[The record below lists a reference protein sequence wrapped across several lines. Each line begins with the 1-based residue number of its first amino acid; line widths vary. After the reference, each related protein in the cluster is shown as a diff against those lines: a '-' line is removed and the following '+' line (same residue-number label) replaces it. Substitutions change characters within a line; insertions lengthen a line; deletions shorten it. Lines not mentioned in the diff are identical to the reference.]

1 MTTMTNEPLLTVK
14 QVAERLQVNPVTV
27 HRWLRGGRMR
37 GSLLSD
43 RMGWRI
49 PESEVQR
56 MYNEGVRSAGDGERS
71 ED

>member
-1 MTTMTNEPLLTVK
+1 MNAVMNDEPLLTVK

-27 HRWLRGGRMR
+27 HRWLRAGRMR

-49 PESEVQR
+49 PESEVR
-56 MYNEGVRSAGDGERS
+56 KLVNEGVPDGDR
-71 ED
+71 

>member
-1 MTTMTNEPLLTVK
+1 MTTMIDEPLLTVR

-27 HRWLRGGRMR
+27 HRWLRAGRMR

-49 PESEVQR
+49 PESEVRRLLAQ
-56 MYNEGVRSAGDGERS
+56 GGLSADGAGR
-71 ED
+71 